1 MQRRIAL
8 ALALAFTTV
17 VVFSMV
23 AVGANAGFFSDAKK
37 KASTQNAQAS
47 EQPAAADPGASSAQP
62 AGQAGAPQVVTDYVY
77 LDETPV
83 PNVTYVLRKS
93 QPTAAGVQSQ
103 QHQEKEQESK
113 VAATRQ
119 PAAPSPTPAPPTAPV
134 ATPTQSTAPALAPTQ
149 PSAPATPTTAPATNI
164 PPPTQAP
171 TAPPPSGSC
180 PTEFVSTVTA
190 IQPASQGN
198 WVTWANGA
206 VTLITARS
214 TPRVGSSY
222 HVHAQMLSAG
232 CTATEIGD

>member
-37 KASTQNAQAS
+37 KASTQNARAY
-47 EQPAAADPGASSAQP
+47 EQPAAADPSASGAQP
-62 AGQAGAPQVVTDYVY
+62 AAAPQVVTDYVY

-83 PNVTYVLRKS
+83 PDVTYVLRKS
-93 QPTAAGVQSQ
+93 QPAAADVQSQ
-103 QHQEKEQESK
+103 QKHDEKQQPT
-113 VAATRQ
+113 VAASQ
-119 PAAPSPTPAPPTAPV
+119 QSAASTPALPQPTAPA
-134 ATPTQSTAPALAPTQ
+134 ATPTQPAAEAVAPTQ
-149 PSAPATPTTAPATNI
+149 PPASATPTSAPPTSTPA
-164 PPPTQAP
+164 PTQAP

-206 VTLITARS
+206 VTLVTGRS
-214 TPRVGSSY
+214 TPHVGVQY
-222 HVHAQMLSAG
+222 QVHTQITSAG